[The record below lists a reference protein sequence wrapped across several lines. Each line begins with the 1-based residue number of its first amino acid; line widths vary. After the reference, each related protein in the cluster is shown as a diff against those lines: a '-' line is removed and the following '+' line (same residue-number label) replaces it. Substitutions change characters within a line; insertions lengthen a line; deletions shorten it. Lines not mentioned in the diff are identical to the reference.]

1 MATGAAPPADEK
13 GRVLARRSFVL
24 LLLGPAVLLVG
35 SALGIGGLFLP
46 WYHADARYLVGDPY
60 PSDFQPFVP
69 VQSLYDGD
77 LFWLVLAAIPI
88 MATLVC
94 LLIDATPRL
103 RRQGLI
109 RGSAVCLGLLTL
121 VAGGGG
127 IFLLIQF
134 HRFLHLAGTVYL
146 AGHVP
151 ALIDSGYFVSLAGYI
166 LLVPGAILLMIGQT
180 QVRQLVRL
188 GRLRAP

>member
-1 MATGAAPPADEK
+1 MEAAPSPPADEHD
-13 GRVLARRSFVL
+13 RVQARRSFVL
-24 LLLGPAVLLVG
+24 LLIGPAVLLLG
-35 SALGIGGLFLP
+35 GALVIGGLFLP

-94 LLIDATPRL
+94 LLIDATPIL
-103 RRQGLI
+103 RRHGLI
-109 RGSAVCLGLLTL
+109 RGSAICFGLLTL
-121 VAGGGG
+121 VAGVGG

-134 HRFLHLAGTVYL
+134 HSFLHLAGTIYL
-146 AGHVP
+146 AGLVP
-151 ALIDSGYFVSLAGYI
+151 ALMDSGYFVSLAGYL
-166 LLVPGAILLMIGQT
+166 LLVPGAILLMIGQSH
-180 QVRQLVRL
+180 VRKMVRL
-188 GRLRAP
+188 GRLRAL